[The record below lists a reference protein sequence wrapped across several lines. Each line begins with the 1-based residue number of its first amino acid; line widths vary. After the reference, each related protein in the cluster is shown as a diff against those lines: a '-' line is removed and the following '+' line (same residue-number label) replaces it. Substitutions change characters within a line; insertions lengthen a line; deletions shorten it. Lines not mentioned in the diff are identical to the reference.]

1 MKNFEQ
7 NHAQKMK
14 QVDDL
19 LVQIRQGLVNIQR
32 ILTK

>member
-7 NHAQKMK
+7 THTQKMK